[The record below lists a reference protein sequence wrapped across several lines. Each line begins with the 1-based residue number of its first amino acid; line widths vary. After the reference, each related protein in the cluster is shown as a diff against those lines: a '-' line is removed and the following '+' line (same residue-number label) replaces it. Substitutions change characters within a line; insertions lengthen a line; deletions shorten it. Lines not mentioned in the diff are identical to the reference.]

1 MKRHRIWIDRALIV
15 ACLVSL
21 VLIAWRG
28 EWQTMALALMAAVY
42 LIARVSV
49 SLIAARRKPE
59 RPPPPK
65 PVESA
70 PLVRRV
76 TPAADDQAAL
86 VEHLLD
92 QRRYALLLRDQIVGN
107 LSDSQRQRAL
117 QALDDSMALVPEGD
131 VLLHNW
137 RAESGEYEDGE
148 PSGERVVRVEAL
160 YIDRHPVT
168 NAEYAEFVAA
178 GGYEQMSLWD
188 PEIWPGV
195 LDFVDQSGEPGPRHW
210 QNGSYPRGLADHPV
224 VGVSWYEAAAFARW
238 VGKRLPTDPEWVKAG
253 GWPVSVRGT
262 KPLQRKYPWGD
273 TMNRRFANLWGS
285 GRNGTA
291 SVGDYPEGV
300 SVGGVYQLIGN
311 VWEWTHSNFGAWDV
325 AARRLE
331 LTGPMKSIRGGA
343 FDTYFD
349 NQATCQFQSG
359 DSSLSRK
366 ANIGFRC
373 ALGACDVAG
382 LDNQDEELEPSE
394 AVVEDELA
402 EAAA

>member
-1 MKRHRIWIDRALIV
+1 MSRIRYWIDVTLIP
-15 ACLVSL
+15 ASFAAL
-21 VLIAWRG
+21 VLVAWHG
-28 EWQTMALALMAAVY
+28 ERLTMMLALMAVVY
-42 LIARVSV
+42 LAARVAMW
-49 SLIAARRKPE
+49 LLTPRRKVEAATQPANAE
-59 RPPPPK
+59 
-65 PVESA
+65 ESA

-76 TPAADDQAAL
+76 VPAADDQSAL

-92 QRRYALLLRDQIVGN
+92 QKRYALLLRDQIVGN
-107 LSDSQRQRAL
+107 LSESQRLRAND
-117 QALDDSMALVPEGD
+117 ALNEAMALVPEGD
-131 VLLHNW
+131 VVLRNW
-137 RAESGEYEDGE
+137 RAESGEYEVGE
-148 PSGERVVRVEAL
+148 PAGERVVRVEAV
-160 YIDRHPVT
+160 YIDRYPVT
-168 NAEYAEFVAA
+168 NAEFAEFVAD

-195 LDFVDQSGEPGPRHW
+195 LDFVDQTGQPGPRNW
-210 QNGSYPRGLADHPV
+210 RDGSYPRGLADHPV

-253 GWPVSVRGT
+253 GWPVSVRGA

-273 TMNRRFANLWGS
+273 TMNRSYANLWGS
-285 GRNGTA
+285 GHEGTA
-291 SVGDYPEGV
+291 RVSDFSGGV

-359 DSSLSRK
+359 DSSLARK
-366 ANIGFRC
+366 HNIGFRC

-382 LDNQDEELEPSE
+382 LDDVIEELEPSACE
-394 AVVEDELA
+394 AELE